1 MAFILIVE
9 DDEVLLGL
17 LSSLLRREGHE
28 VREAASAL
36 AALEILEAEK
46 DRCDLVLTDFEMKP
60 MNGLQMVNRI
70 VQRSPNMKIL
80 FMSGYPTAARAIEDR
95 FGPGCL
101 LVKPFPAQELSRKIK
116 RALATKPRRKSQ
128 SAAAASQS

>member
-36 AALEILEAEK
+36 RALEILEAEK

-60 MNGLQMVNRI
+60 MNGLQLVNRI
-70 VQRSPNMKIL
+70 VQKSPTMKIL
-80 FMSGYPTAARAIEDR
+80 FMSAYPTVAHAIEER
-95 FGPGCL
+95 FGSETL
-101 LVKPFPAQELSRKIK
+101 LLKPFPAQELTRKIK
-116 RALATKPRRKSQ
+116 KALTPKTRRARS
-128 SAAAASQS
+128 SAASSV

>member
-28 VREAASAL
+28 VREATSAL
-36 AALEILEAEK
+36 IALDILDAEK

-60 MNGLQMVNRI
+60 MNGLQLVNRI
-70 VQRSPNMKIL
+70 VQKSPTMKIL
-80 FMSGYPTAARAIEDR
+80 FMSGYPTVAHAIEER
-95 FGPGCL
+95 FGAEAL
-101 LVKPFPAQELSRKIK
+101 LMKPFPAQELTRKIK
-116 RALATKPRRKSQ
+116 RALTPRTRRARG
-128 SAAAASQS
+128 SAASPP

>member
-17 LSSLLRREGHE
+17 LSSMLRREGHE
-28 VREAASAL
+28 VREALSAV

-60 MNGLQMVNRI
+60 MNGLQLVNRV

-80 FMSGYPTAARAIEDR
+80 FMSGYPTVAHAIEER

-101 LVKPFPAQELSRKIK
+101 LLKPFPAQELSRKVK
-116 RALATKPRRKSQ
+116 KALAAKSRRFRER
-128 SAAAASQS
+128 AA

>member
-28 VREAASAL
+28 VREAVSAA

-60 MNGLQMVNRI
+60 MNGLQLVNRI

-80 FMSGYPTAARAIEDR
+80 FMSGFPTVSHAIEER
-95 FGPGCL
+95 FGPGYL
-101 LVKPFPAQELSRKIK
+101 LLKPFPAQELLRKIK
-116 RALATKPRRKSQ
+116 KALASKPRRARQ
-128 SAAAASQS
+128 SAA

>member
-1 MAFILIVE
+1 MAFILVVE

-36 AALEILEAEK
+36 TALEILEAEK

-60 MNGLQMVNRI
+60 MNGLQLVNRI
-70 VQRSPNMKIL
+70 VQKSPTMKIL
-80 FMSGYPTAARAIEDR
+80 FMSGYPTAAHAIEER
-95 FGPGCL
+95 FGPEAL
-101 LVKPFPAQELSRKIK
+101 LLKPFPAQELLRKIK
-116 RALATKPRRKSQ
+116 KALTPKTRRVRT
-128 SAAAASQS
+128 SAANAA

>member
-28 VREAASAL
+28 VREANSAL
-36 AALEILEAEK
+36 IALEILEAEK

-60 MNGLQMVNRI
+60 MNGLQLVNRI
-70 VQRSPNMKIL
+70 VQKSPTMKIL
-80 FMSGYPTAARAIEDR
+80 FMSAYPTVAHAIEER
-95 FGPGCL
+95 FGADAL
-101 LVKPFPAQELSRKIK
+101 LLKPFPAPELVRKIK
-116 RALATKPRRKSQ
+116 KALTPKTRRAR
-128 SAAAASQS
+128 SAASTA

>member
-1 MAFILIVE
+1 MAFILVVE

-17 LSSLLRREGHE
+17 LSSHLRREGHE

-36 AALEILEAEK
+36 TALEILEAEK

-60 MNGLQMVNRI
+60 MNGLQLVNRI

-80 FMSGYPTAARAIEDR
+80 FMSAYPTAAHAIEER
-95 FGPGCL
+95 YGPGCL
-101 LVKPFPAQELSRKIK
+101 LLKPF
-116 RALATKPRRKSQ
+116 
-128 SAAAASQS
+128 AAPGVVHN

>member
-28 VREAASAL
+28 VAEAASAI

-46 DRCDLVLTDFEMKP
+46 DRCDLVLTDFQMKP
-60 MNGLQMVNRI
+60 MNGLQLVNRI

-80 FMSGYPTAARAIEDR
+80 FMSAYPTAAHAIEER
-95 FGPGCL
+95 YGPGCL
-101 LVKPFPAQELSRKIK
+101 LLKPFPAQELSRKIK
-116 RALATKPRRKSQ
+116 KALATNKGRRVRQ
-128 SAAAASQS
+128 SAA

>member
-17 LSSLLRREGHE
+17 LSSMLRREGHE
-28 VREAASAL
+28 VREAVSAV
-36 AALEILEAEK
+36 ATLEILEAEK

-60 MNGLQMVNRI
+60 MNGLQLVNRI
-70 VQRSPNMKIL
+70 VQRSPHMRIL
-80 FMSGYPTAARAIEDR
+80 FMSGYPTVAAAIEER

-101 LVKPFPAQELSRKIK
+101 LQKPFPAAELSKKIK
-116 RALATKPRRKSQ
+116 KALATKPRRARA
-128 SAAAASQS
+128 SAA

>member
-1 MAFILIVE
+1 MAFILVVE

-17 LSSLLRREGHE
+17 LSSLLRQEGHE
-28 VREAASAL
+28 VREAASAA

-60 MNGLQMVNRI
+60 MNGLQLVNRI

-80 FMSGYPTAARAIEDR
+80 FMSAYPTVVHAIEER
-95 FGPGCL
+95 FGPGNL
-101 LVKPFPAQELSRKIK
+101 LLKPFPAQELLRKIK
-116 RALATKPRRKSQ
+116 KALASKPRRVKFRQ
-128 SAAAASQS
+128 NAA

>member
-1 MAFILIVE
+1 MALILIVE

-28 VREAASAL
+28 IREATSAV

-60 MNGLQMVNRI
+60 MNGLQLVNRI

-80 FMSGYPTAARAIEDR
+80 FMSGYPTVAHAIEER
-95 FGPGCL
+95 FGPGYL
-101 LVKPFPAQELSRKIK
+101 LLKPFPAAELSRKIK
-116 RALATKPRRKSQ
+116 KALATKPRRVRYSTA
-128 SAAAASQS
+128 SA